1 MKLSTLL
8 IGVAGASL
16 LAAGIAFGFHQR
28 RLQNAAANDVPARPQ
43 SQAPNTPSAAT
54 SSNGAPESSA
64 GVTTPD
70 STGGTAVKVAM
81 KNVDF
86 HLTDKIV
93 VHIDSLEGKLA
104 PKPGQI
110 PVFDDKQS
118 FALDAD
124 EAKVS
129 VTTQAL
135 ANDLNDFVF
144 AKHDSP
150 LKNLSVSTKG
160 NQLVIKGLLA
170 SKGDLPF
177 ETDGTVSVTPE
188 GMIRVHTAKV
198 KALHLPVKGLM
209 DMLGVET
216 SNLLNTKKV
225 QGVTVD
231 KDDLILDPEQ
241 VFPPPQI
248 RGHLISIAVRNG
260 EMALEFRSPNAAPMA
275 ETTQAANTCSA
286 QNFLAFKGGSVRFG
300 RLTMNDSDLELIDST
315 PADPF
320 DFSIDHYQQQ
330 LTAGYSKMTLQGG
343 LCVHVL
349 DLDKIQASANTKPQQ
364 PAAGN

>member
-1 MKLSTLL
+1 
-8 IGVAGASL
+8 
-16 LAAGIAFGFHQR
+16 
-28 RLQNAAANDVPARPQ
+28 
-43 SQAPNTPSAAT
+43 
-54 SSNGAPESSA
+54 
-64 GVTTPD
+64 
-70 STGGTAVKVAM
+70 M

-110 PVFDDKQS
+110 SVFDDKQS

-144 AKHDSP
+144 AKSDSP
-150 LKNLSVSTKG
+150 LKKLSVSTKG
-160 NQLVIKGLLA
+160 NQLIIKGLLA

-177 ETDGTVSVTPE
+177 ESDGTVSVTPE

-231 KDDLILDPEQ
+231 KDDLILDPEKL
-241 VFPPPQI
+241 FPPPQI
-248 RGHLISIAVRNG
+248 RGHLISIVVRNG
-260 EMALEFRSPNAAPMA
+260 GMDLEFRSPSAAPMA
-275 ETTQAANTCSA
+275 ETAQAVNACGA

-300 RLTMNDSDLELIDST
+300 KLTMNDSDLELIDST

-330 LTAGYSKMTLQGG
+330 LTAGYSKMTQRGG
-343 LCVHVL
+343 LCVHVP
-349 DLDKIQASANTKPQQ
+349 DLDKVQATTNANRQQ
-364 PAAGN
+364 PVAGN